1 MSELFEVKYYYY
13 YDDDDEEIIRISGF
27 CLAAEIDFLGL
38 AGPRNMSVD
47 LKYDIL
53 CL

>member
-1 MSELFEVKYYYY
+1 MKVKYYYY
-13 YDDDDEEIIRISGF
+13 YFFFYEEIVRISGF
-27 CLAAEIDFLGL
+27 CQAAEIDFHRL
-38 AGPRNMSVD
+38 AGLRNMSVD